1 MKISIIQKITH
12 FPLRGK
18 VGHLRKKKRVLGCT
32 IYSTV
37 LLVYAARHGIRS
49 MILQLP
55 QVVVLYCTVRK
66 NLPIHCPKYLKL
78 FRDMLRREDA
88 KMLYGAGGKRGPAR
102 IPSARDGNSIQ
113 ISRPALVRAEYIII
127 LQVEE
132 QTTSPKSERG
142 RVSGPPSKRQSEA
155 GLRERGGHAWRVLV
169 TYAMTNIIYDGP
181 LTQAFNIKASSVW
194 SPSK

>member
-1 MKISIIQKITH
+1 MKISIISKITH

-18 VGHLRKKKRVLGCT
+18 VGHLRKKKRVLGCS

-49 MILQLP
+49 MILYLP

-66 NLPIHCPKYLKL
+66 NLPIHCPKYFKL

-88 KMLYGAGGKRGPAR
+88 KMLYGAGGKRGPACL
-102 IPSARDGNSIQ
+102 PAVRDGNSIQ

-142 RVSGPPSKRQSEA
+142 SESGPPRKRQSEA
-155 GLRERGGHAWRVLV
+155 GLREREGVMPGEYLLL
-169 TYAMTNIIYDGP
+169 M
-181 LTQAFNIKASSVW
+181 L
-194 SPSK
+194 